1 MRCHRYAQVE
11 HQFIHAEAIRLHEI
25 LAENFAGMNGL
36 QFLGHSALLAIIGN
50 VHFPGVPVA
59 PDKTN
64 TPLVIDTNAVL
75 ALAIAT
81 QRLQTITGWR
91 AKSLNRPAASSW
103 RSFL

>member
-1 MRCHRYAQVE
+1 V
-11 HQFIHAEAIRLHEI
+11 
-25 LAENFAGMNGL
+25 
-36 QFLGHSALLAIIGN
+36 IIAN

-81 QRLQTITGWR
+81 QRLQTIAGWR
-91 AKSLNRPAASSW
+91 GQVAQSTGRIQLAEFPQRNSLDAFETLNRLPVIELLPSPVTEGIESLG
-103 RSFL
+103 RSTVYR